1 VEQEARQQGQHKSQ
15 LADSDRL
22 TGLDLVVLP
31 PGTHPIVPAA
41 FVKCTPCGVWTPE
54 YSIAQVLIFSR
65 AVRML
70 KLVQAMVTKHG
81 WASEYLD
88 GGTPEVRGF

>member
-1 VEQEARQQGQHKSQ
+1 MIPRYTSRVF
-15 LADSDRL
+15 
-22 TGLDLVVLP
+22 
-31 PGTHPIVPAA
+31 PALFKFA
-41 FVKCTPCGVWTPE
+41 SCGVWTTPDC
-54 YSIAQVLIFSR
+54 SMVQVLIFSR

>member
-1 VEQEARQQGQHKSQ
+1 MVIS
-15 LADSDRL
+15 
-22 TGLDLVVLP
+22 
-31 PGTHPIVPAA
+31 PGMHPICTAA

-54 YSIAQVLIFSR
+54 YSLAQVLIFSR

-88 GGTPEVRGF
+88 GGTPEVRGFWAFRLCICWLVCCVGLCMQVCY

>member
-1 VEQEARQQGQHKSQ
+1 M
-15 LADSDRL
+15 
-22 TGLDLVVLP
+22 
-31 PGTHPIVPAA
+31 
-41 FVKCTPCGVWTPE
+41 
-54 YSIAQVLIFSR
+54 AQVLIFSR

-88 GGTPEVRGF
+88 GGTPEVC